1 MHDGHRKRMIEK
13 FLKYGSEAL
22 SDHEFIEL
30 MLYFSIPRK
39 DTNAIA
45 HELVDNFGSYNA
57 VLNAEFEDLKTVDGI
72 GVNSAVLIKLF
83 QQASKRYYTP
93 TTENIRFTT
102 SLDASRYLISHFF
115 GEANEKFY
123 VLCLDMKYRLV
134 HKELISEGNHEQIV
148 IYPRKI
154 ASVVLRHNASRV
166 ILAHNHPTGEPTPS
180 MKDIETTKMI
190 TEVLNTLDTELVDHI
205 IVSGNQYYSFRD
217 RLVHKNEDD
226 SLNYLVISQ
235 YDITR

>member
-1 MHDGHRKRMIEK
+1 MHEGHRKRMLEK
-13 FLKYGSEAL
+13 FLKFGADAL
-22 SDHEFIEL
+22 SDHELLEL
-30 MLYFSIPRK
+30 ILYFAIPRR
-39 DTNAIA
+39 DTNPIA
-45 HELVDNFGSYNA
+45 HNLIDNFGSYNA
-57 VLNAEFEDLKTVDGI
+57 VLNAEYEDLKAI
-72 GVNSAVLIKLF
+72 PGVGERSAMLLKLF

-115 GEANEKFY
+115 GEAYEKFY

-134 HKELISEGNHEQIV
+134 HMELISEGNHEQIV
-148 IYPRKI
+148 VYPRKI

-166 ILAHNHPTGEPTPS
+166 ILSHNHPTGEPTPS
-180 MKDIETTKMI
+180 LKDIETTKAI
-190 TEVLNTLDTELVDHI
+190 TQVLNTLDTELVDHI

-235 YDITR
+235 YDSTR